1 MKYKNLNYLVF
12 FLYLISSSVSYSI
25 ERPDVNNLII
35 HKEKKTVGNVQ
46 FFNSKKNKV
55 SLDDYKQNLTII
67 NFWAT
72 WCAPCKEEMP
82 HLDKLVSK
90 NKFKDIKIIP
100 INIADESLEKSK
112 EFFKELN
119 ISNLDIFNGS
129 SLDLAKE
136 FKLRGIPTTIFIDKE
151 GYEFARIIGYIDF
164 ENKSFLNWLSNN
176 L

>member
-1 MKYKNLNYLVF
+1 MKYKKLNYLVF
-12 FLYLISSSVSYSI
+12 FIYLLSSSGSYSI
-25 ERPDVNNLII
+25 ERPDINNLII
-35 HKEKKTVGNVQ
+35 HKEKKIIGKIE
-46 FFNSKKNKV
+46 FFNSKKNKS
-55 SLDDYKQNLTII
+55 SLDNFKQNLTII

-82 HLDKLVSK
+82 HLDKLISK
-90 NKFKDIKIIP
+90 KKFKDIKVIP
-100 INIADESLEKSK
+100 INIADEKLEKSK

-119 ISNLDIFNGS
+119 ISNLEIFYGP

-151 GYEFARIIGYIDF
+151 GYEFARVIGYIDF
-164 ENKSFLNWLSNN
+164 ENKSFLNWLSSY

>member
-1 MKYKNLNYLVF
+1 MKYKKLNYLLF